1 MTKNLRWRRAVGALM
16 LLLMSTGGSAFFAQD
31 KPSAKQN
38 ARDGVAVVAEG
49 LQPASHDAAASA
61 SVPIAYSYEFTQPEF
76 FIRRIIIEHD
86 ERGRGKI
93 TFERKNELA
102 ALTEPIE
109 LSEVALG
116 RIASHWDALR
126 FLESQDSYQASK
138 QFPHLGTMRLK
149 MQRGTAERTAEFNWT
164 SNRSVSSL
172 VDEYRRIGEQAI
184 FIFDIKLAREMQP
197 LEAPKIMSRLEM
209 LLSRNGISDS
219 RQILPLLEDL
229 ATDERIPLI
238 ARNQADR
245 LVKKIKKSK
254 T

>member
-1 MTKNLRWRRAVGALM
+1 LLTSTAAGGGAAL
-16 LLLMSTGGSAFFAQD
+16 FAQE
-31 KPSAKQN
+31 KPAAKQN
-38 ARDGVAVVAEG
+38 TRDDGGVIVAEG
-49 LQPASHDAAASA
+49 PTQISEDAAASTA
-61 SVPIAYSYEFTQPEF
+61 AATAYSYEFTQPEF
-76 FIRRIIIEHD
+76 YTRHIVIEHD

-93 TFERKNELA
+93 TFERKNEMS

-116 RIASHWDALR
+116 RIASHWNALR

-149 MQRGTAERTAEFNWT
+149 MQRGTAARTAEFNWT

-172 VDEYRRIGEQAI
+172 IDEYRRIGEQAI

-209 LLSRNGISDS
+209 LLSRNGISDA

-229 ATDERIPLI
+229 TTDERIPLI

-245 LVKKIKKSK
+245 LVKKIKKLK